1 MPAFMIIYSYIYL
14 HIFHPM
20 CTRSLKTLIVYIV
33 FFSSLPLFF
42 QIYFFRFLVFARD
55 YVARGTL
62 RISLL
67 FSLSLG
73 FFVLTVPTSTL
84 FLHFKLDRYTH
95 IYIYIYSDIYIY
107 MFGHRREKEQ
117 RNEKEWLK
125 QTTFLF
131 FLFSS
136 MHCLLNNYPFP
147 LSLSLV
153 SDVYRR

>member
-1 MPAFMIIYSYIYL
+1 MFMPAFMIIYPYIYL

-62 RISLL
+62 RIPLL
-67 FSLSLG
+67 FSLSL
-73 FFVLTVPTSTL
+73 SL
-84 FLHFKLDRYTH
+84 FRFLCFNCTYQHALSAFQIRQIYT
-95 IYIYIYSDIYIY
+95 YIY

-125 QTTFLF
+125 RTTLLF

-147 LSLSLV
+147 LSLSLI

>member
-1 MPAFMIIYSYIYL
+1 MPAFMIIYPYIYL

-33 FFSSLPLFF
+33 FFSSFLP
-42 QIYFFRFLVFARD
+42 D
-55 YVARGTL
+55 
-62 RISLL
+62 LL
-67 FSLSLG
+67 FSFSRVRPRLRRSRHASDFAPFLSLSLG

-95 IYIYIYSDIYIY
+95 IYIY

-125 QTTFLF
+125 RTTFLF

>member
-1 MPAFMIIYSYIYL
+1 MFMPAFIIIYPYIYL

-67 FSLSLG
+67 FSFSLFRFLCFNCTYQHALSA
-73 FFVLTVPTSTL
+73 FQI
-84 FLHFKLDRYTH
+84 RQIYT
-95 IYIYIYSDIYIY
+95 YIYIYVRTSE
-107 MFGHRREKEQ
+107 RERAKK
-117 RNEKEWLK
+117 RKRMAKTNNLS
-125 QTTFLF
+125 FLF
-131 FLFSS
+131 VLIDA
-136 MHCLLNNYPFP
+136 
-147 LSLSLV
+147 LSFK
-153 SDVYRR
+153 